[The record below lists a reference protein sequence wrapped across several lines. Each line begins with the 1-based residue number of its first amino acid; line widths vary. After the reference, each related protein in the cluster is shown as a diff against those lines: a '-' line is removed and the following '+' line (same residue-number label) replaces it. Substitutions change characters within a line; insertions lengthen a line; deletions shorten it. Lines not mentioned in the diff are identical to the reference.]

1 MGNVMLTLLE
11 QQGDTYL
18 KYTVCCQRRAGE
30 DPANTSANQFSKFI
44 LIHYVWQF
52 PYGCLEDQRQ
62 LSKELPISATM
73 VTDATSLL

>member
-1 MGNVMLTLLE
+1 M
-11 QQGDTYL
+11 YL

-30 DPANTSANQFSKFI
+30 DPANASANQFSKFI

-52 PYGCLEDQRQ
+52 AYGCSENQRQ
-62 LSKELPISATM
+62 LAKELLISATM